1 MLKKLFPQLVITIL
15 VCICFQATVFSQ
27 SSAQTSQVNLDLT
40 ALGSFWEIY
49 ESLAADRE
57 PSVEQWDALFA
68 KTGYATLEK
77 RERRRK
83 VMTEAMRIAYLPSRK
98 TERDEILQ
106 NKNAYLKITVPN
118 LLEVPKYRRETERFM
133 QKENIQKVYLQAKKA
148 AQEFL
153 PAGTIKRFRPPPI
166 AFIYFG
172 SARGYDPMLFDPLY
186 LLNHGNKVG
195 LMGHEMHHYYR
206 KFVAQESLPFGED
219 MLPWAIVNVENEG
232 IPGRIDKGKI
242 PQMSLA
248 ELEKIYLDKQTFNYY
263 KEYQAVYAN
272 SNDWLKFSEKILEQ
286 IADNPTQKD
295 ELGKKLHRE
304 LPDNGRAMGTLMSEI
319 IEKHFGRKMLNS
331 LVGDAFSFWLTYNKA
346 AKLSK
351 GKGYILSDKAI
362 KVIENTR
369 DKYQK

>member
-1 MLKKLFPQLVITIL
+1 MAGF
-15 VCICFQATVFSQ
+15 CICLWFTATIFSQ
-27 SSAQTSQVNLDLT
+27 VSTYSKQIDLDLS
-40 ALGSFWEIY
+40 AIPIFWEIY
-49 ESLAADRE
+49 EVLATDRE
-57 PSVEQWDALFA
+57 PTKEQWDTLFA
-68 KTGYATLEK
+68 KKGYETLEK
-77 RERRRK
+77 REHRRK
-83 VMTEAMRIAYLPSRK
+83 ALTEAMRIAYLPSRK
-98 TERDEILQ
+98 TEREEILQ

-133 QKENIQKVYLQAKKA
+133 RQVSIQKVYLKAKKA

-153 PAGTIKRFRPPPI
+153 PAETIKRFPPPPI
-166 AFIYFG
+166 AIIYFG
-172 SARGYDPMLFDPLY
+172 NARGYDPMLFDPLY

-206 KFVAQESLPFGED
+206 KFIARESLPFGED
-219 MLPWAIVNVENEG
+219 LLPWAIVNVENEG

-242 PQMSLA
+242 PQMSITK
-248 ELEKIYLDKQTFNYY
+248 LEKIYLDKQTFNYY
-263 KEYQAVYAN
+263 KDYQTVYAN
-272 SNDWLKFSEKILEQ
+272 SNDWLKFSEKILEE
-286 IADNPTQKD
+286 ISDSPLLYS

-304 LPDNGRAMGTLMSEI
+304 LPDNGRAMGTFMSEI
-319 IEKHFGRKMLNS
+319 IEKHFGRKILNN

-362 KVIENTR
+362 KIIENTR